1 VLAGQIDELPADL
14 ERGKIDEVLG
24 GRKAGG
30 VEGPEKTNG
39 GILDDVI
46 GVVPAAN
53 GAKRPEHPVG
63 HLPHPP
69 DDEADD
75 LLARRPIAGLECRK
89 KLMEPAEGV
98 GCRHGVVV
106 RLGTPQKRTGILA
119 GLW

>member
-14 ERGKIDEVLG
+14 ERGEVDEVLG
-24 GRKAGG
+24 GLEGGGIEGAEKA
-30 VEGPEKTNG
+30 NG
-39 GILDDVI
+39 GILNDVI

-89 KLMEPAEGV
+89 KLMEPAEWV
-98 GCRHGVVV
+98 RSRHRG
-106 RLGTPQKRTGILA
+106 RGFLNRRQA
-119 GLW
+119 S